1 MSATTKHTEFKS
13 TDTTGFQQ
21 RKETGRGLERWNEER
36 WVRDGV
42 GTERCGIGG
51 DNIRILV
58 YLGWRREDIDGG
70 VVTEGDAKEK
80 VVA

>member
-1 MSATTKHTEFKS
+1 
-13 TDTTGFQQ
+13 
-21 RKETGRGLERWNEER
+21 LEIWNEER
-36 WVRDGV
+36 WVRDGI
-42 GTERCGIGG
+42 GTERYGIGG

-80 VVA
+80 MVA